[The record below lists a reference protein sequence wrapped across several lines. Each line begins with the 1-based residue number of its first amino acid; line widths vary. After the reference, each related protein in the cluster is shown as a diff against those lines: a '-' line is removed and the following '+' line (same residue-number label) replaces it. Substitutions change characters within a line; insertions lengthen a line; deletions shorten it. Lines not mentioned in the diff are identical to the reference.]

1 LSSLAQRFTVV
12 IALAEALPLLAAV
25 LPGLWRSGGA
35 TPAAALLVIGAT
47 LVVVGLVGAG
57 AWTVTRALLRPLVDL
72 IDTLNPATAPERGA
86 PREVP
91 QSLPL
96 EIRLLR
102 AVVFGRDNLRRRQAE
117 ERATYVTTLIHDM
130 KTPLLAVSR
139 SLDIAL
145 GDADEARRRSRLQAT
160 NDEVRRLLGLVQDVV
175 DSERLAS
182 GALQVR
188 WQTLDLLELARSVA
202 QRVQP
207 MRPSIAVQVAGR
219 ALRPHRGDP
228 ELLERAIENVLAN
241 ALHHARSR
249 VELEVLPGLI
259 RVTDDGPGIS
269 ADFESAGLAAA
280 ARNPRSAAGRADAGT
295 AAAVAE
301 RPAVTPSARRS
312 SGLGLFIAKRVVEA
326 HGGRIVLEST
336 GEFGT
341 TLLLYVGTN
350 DVPEAR
356 DAARRR

>member
-1 LSSLAQRFTVV
+1 MASLAQRFTLV
-12 IALAEALPLLAAV
+12 ITLAAMLPFLVAFVPVLWRTGAGTPAAV
-25 LPGLWRSGGA
+25 LLVVGW
-35 TPAAALLVIGAT
+35 ALVIIGVIGAS
-47 LVVVGLVGAG
+47 
-57 AWTVTRALLRPLVDL
+57 AWLVTRALLKPLVDL
-72 IDTLNPATAPERGA
+72 IDLLNPATNVDRGA
-86 PREVP
+86 RSDPA

-102 AVVFGRDNLRRRQAE
+102 AVVFGRDNARRRQAD

-145 GDADEARRRSRLQAT
+145 DDTDDVRRRGRLLAT

-182 GALQVR
+182 GALQVH
-188 WQTLDLLELARSVA
+188 WKSVDLLELARRVA
-202 QRVQP
+202 ERVQP
-207 MRPSIAVQVAGR
+207 MRRAIAVQVTGR

-249 VELEVLPGLI
+249 VDMEVMPGLI
-259 RVTDDGPGIS
+259 RVADDGPGIS
-269 ADFESAGLAAA
+269 ADFESAGLTVPTRAVPRAATGQA
-280 ARNPRSAAGRADAGT
+280 PSAG
-295 AAAVAE
+295 AAVSVH
-301 RPAVTPSARRS
+301 PSVTPSARRS

-350 DVPEAR
+350 DDPEAR
-356 DAARRR
+356 SAARRR